1 MTTREEDRD
10 AALIDIFTAIQ
21 HVIIDALEGYTTAQ
35 IDELDQITHISDIIT
50 ATTTGTVD
58 YAYSAGLTRD
68 EWNVVRGNEWLSS
81 PHYIGCFAQHRYE
94 DISRI
99 IGMPQSVAT
108 GLINAYSRTINQ
120 RARHR
125 KHNKLPGG
133 LVKRLKDF
141 IPQLKQV
148 GGASYLI
155 TQLNKLVDTG

>member
-1 MTTREEDRD
+1 MTTRERD

-21 HVIIDALEGYTTAQ
+21 HVIIDALEGYTAAQ
-35 IDELDQITHISDIIT
+35 IDELDQITHISEIIR
-50 ATTTGTVD
+50 ATTDGTVD

-68 EWNVVRGNEWLSS
+68 RQSVVRGNEWLSS
-81 PHYIGCFAQHRYE
+81 PHYIGGFAQHRYE

-99 IGMPQSVAT
+99 IGMPQNVAT
-108 GLINAYSRTINQ
+108 GLVNAYSRTINQ
-120 RARHR
+120 RSRHR

-148 GGASYLI
+148 GGASYLVSK
-155 TQLNKLVDTG
+155 LNRLVDTG